1 MFRKK
6 TQGEDAVHGMA
17 DTAGVRR
24 LHFIYARA
32 LRKFKGDLRLWHS
45 YLAFCKSNGAAKR
58 LDRALTQALQL
69 HSGVPALWVY
79 AAGWEV
85 SSSPPSGGRSGRC
98 RGSTVVSTSAEHEG
112 VKRGRG
118 GGERSR
124 LGPVWS
130 SHAPSS
136 SGGEYSDA
144 KVANRNV
151 RVWHGATEMA
161 LERWT
166 NPRRSRRTCACE
178 YGLQLSRGGSAGVTK
193 RPRERSPTANP
204 LTLRSATL
212 PIALRR

>member
-1 MFRKK
+1 VDKLRVFRKK

-85 SSSPPSGGRSGRC
+85 SSSPPSGDAVGD
-98 RGSTVVSTSAEHEG
+98 AE
-112 VKRGRG
+112 
-118 GGERSR
+118 
-124 LGPVWS
+124 
-130 SHAPSS
+130 APPSFPLPQ
-136 SGGEYSDA
+136 
-144 KVANRNV
+144 N
-151 RVWHGATEMA
+151 M
-161 LERWT
+161 
-166 NPRRSRRTCACE
+166 
-178 YGLQLSRGGSAGVTK
+178 
-193 RPRERSPTANP
+193 RE
-204 LTLRSATL
+204 
-212 PIALRR
+212 